1 MKLTIWTN
9 LSPLFLSVL
18 ALGTTYAFA
27 NPADLGTCTGRSS
40 GHSISIAVAASGYDN
55 GYHNALV
62 TVDGQTVALNDSAG
76 VTLPATGW
84 WNDGGKTLLRLFDI
98 ENDFSPLNLQV
109 DWAKKTGT
117 FYLNK
122 GNLQIQ
128 GAKLICTAVD

>member
-1 MKLTIWTN
+1 MKLTILTK
-9 LSPLFLSVL
+9 LSPLFLAVL
-18 ALGTTYAFA
+18 AFGTTHAFA
-27 NPADLGTCTGRSS
+27 NPADLGTCTGQSG
-40 GHSISIAVAASGYDN
+40 GHSISIALAASGYDN
-55 GYHNALV
+55 GYHDALV
-62 TVDGQTVALNDSAG
+62 TVDGQVVTLNDSTG

-117 FYLNK
+117 FYLYK
-122 GNLQIQ
+122 GNLQIK